1 MAEVTLES
9 VPKQVRDM
17 FNRGFTALER
27 DNLDYAIEMLSSCV
41 ELEPGLLKAWKFLRA
56 AQMKRAMQKPTST
69 LSKAIASAGKAPAL
83 LSAMGQMKA
92 GKSRQAMMATEK
104 LLRSDPTNAKYGKV
118 FAEAAA
124 QAGFPET
131 AVMTLELVRD
141 HNPEDISILNWL
153 GSLYQKMGRTSSAR
167 ECFDRLCELCPN
179 DGAALKQLKDAMA
192 IDSISSDGWQKA
204 SEKGGTYRDILKDKG
219 EATQLEQEA
228 KSQKSDDDVDSL
240 IADLL
245 EKIEAEPEN
254 TNFRRAIANL
264 YLKQDRYEEGLAALQ
279 EAIRLNPGDP
289 ELERALSAGRMKEF
303 DFRAQQLRESG
314 DEEAAAAVEHE
325 RLQFEFDDLQDRVER
340 YPNDLVLRY
349 DWGRMLYDN
358 DYVNESIQQFQ
369 LAQRNPK
376 NRVLALYYLGL
387 CFKAKKQYDLALDQ
401 LSTASS
407 ELLIMDGNKKNV
419 LYELGQ
425 VSELMGDSPKAA
437 EFYKEIYQSDI
448 SFRDVSQKIEELY
461 SAG

>member
-1 MAEVTLES
+1 
-9 VPKQVRDM
+9 
-17 FNRGFTALER
+17 
-27 DNLDYAIEMLSSCV
+27 
-41 ELEPGLLKAWKFLRA
+41 
-56 AQMKRAMQKPTST
+56 
-69 LSKAIASAGKAPAL
+69 
-83 LSAMGQMKA
+83 
-92 GKSRQAMMATEK
+92 
-104 LLRSDPTNAKYGKV
+104 
-118 FAEAAA
+118 
-124 QAGFPET
+124 
-131 AVMTLELVRD
+131 
-141 HNPEDISILNWL
+141 
-153 GSLYQKMGRTSSAR
+153 
-167 ECFDRLCELCPN
+167 
-179 DGAALKQLKDAMA
+179 
-192 IDSISSDGWQKA
+192 
-204 SEKGGTYRDILKDKG
+204 
-219 EATQLEQEA
+219 
-228 KSQKSDDDVDSL
+228 
-240 IADLL
+240 
-245 EKIEAEPEN
+245 
-254 TNFRRAIANL
+254 
-264 YLKQDRYEEGLAALQ
+264 
-279 EAIRLNPGDP
+279 
-289 ELERALSAGRMKEF
+289 MKEF